1 MLFSIFL
8 VAVLASDTAALWI
21 DGKEMSMDEAI
32 MEAGEKMGINMME
45 MMADKD
51 TMRMQLD
58 MLFKMETYMNMKD
71 NLVPLN
77 ETNSDE
83 TKRRKKRKATRRFQS
98 RWPNQIVPYE
108 INADFNANERLV
120 IMSAI
125 DDYHTY
131 TCLRFV
137 QASANDINRVRFQNG
152 AGCSSYVGMIGGAQ
166 PINLA
171 PGCRSKGIVIHEMGH
186 AIGFQHEQS
195 RSDRD
200 TFVSLMSQNIQPG
213 VEFNFRRLSTEEV
226 SSYGVSYDYTSVMH
240 YSGLAFSRNGEPTI
254 IARDAA
260 FQNSMGN
267 RAGFSFHD
275 IWLANTMYNCAEEND
290 CTERECPEGG
300 FQGPDCE
307 CWCDSGNRND
317 PVKVCDD
324 DEVTGGGGGG
334 NLQCSDRNV
343 NCPGWAAVGYCT
355 GQYEEYMTINC
366 PYSCGICDLTTTT
379 TSTTSTTTTTTTPQP
394 AECTDNSRYCS
405 SWARYGE
412 CEHNPA
418 YMLVNCK
425 RSCDNCEAGPMVCT
439 DFSTLCRYYK
449 PLCMEENFRPLLSV
463 NCRLTCGLCTS
474 SDVTPAPTTPA
485 PAVELGTVC
494 ADRMPGCQELQ
505 GVKELDCI
513 SNLLHIHQCV
523 STCGR
528 C

>member
-1 MLFSIFL
+1 
-8 VAVLASDTAALWI
+8 
-21 DGKEMSMDEAI
+21 
-32 MEAGEKMGINMME
+32 
-45 MMADKD
+45 
-51 TMRMQLD
+51 
-58 MLFKMETYMNMKD
+58 
-71 NLVPLN
+71 
-77 ETNSDE
+77 
-83 TKRRKKRKATRRFQS
+83 
-98 RWPNQIVPYE
+98 
-108 INADFNANERLV
+108 
-120 IMSAI
+120 MSAI

-240 YSGLAFSRNGEPTI
+240 YSGL
-254 IARDAA
+254 
-260 FQNSMGN
+260 
-267 RAGFSFHD
+267 
-275 IWLANTMYNCAEEND
+275 
-290 CTERECPEGG
+290 
-300 FQGPDCE
+300 
-307 CWCDSGNRND
+307 
-317 PVKVCDD
+317 
-324 DEVTGGGGGG
+324 
-334 NLQCSDRNV
+334 
-343 NCPGWAAVGYCT
+343 
-355 GQYEEYMTINC
+355 
-366 PYSCGICDLTTTT
+366 
-379 TSTTSTTTTTTTPQP
+379 
-394 AECTDNSRYCS
+394 
-405 SWARYGE
+405 
-412 CEHNPA
+412 
-418 YMLVNCK
+418 
-425 RSCDNCEAGPMVCT
+425 
-439 DFSTLCRYYK
+439 
-449 PLCMEENFRPLLSV
+449 
-463 NCRLTCGLCTS
+463 
-474 SDVTPAPTTPA
+474 VTPAPTTPA